1 MDPVDRG
8 IDERIVAAL
17 EKIAQVSRILL
28 WEAASAEKLSPIQL
42 QFMLHIA
49 GAPEE
54 LRRVGAIA
62 KEFDLTPATVSDALS
77 TLESKG
83 LIIKESSPDDRR
95 SVVLSLTKEGRKT
108 VKSVE
113 GWKDAMVDA
122 VSAFHGEQKEIVMA
136 FLSGLIASLFE
147 RGILSTA
154 RMCSTCSNLVMIED
168 SNGPRFACGITG
180 RRFDDSGVM
189 IGCAAHAAR

>member
-8 IDERIVAAL
+8 IDERIVAAF

-42 QFMLHIA
+42 QFMQHIA
-49 GAPEE
+49 VAPEE

-62 KEFDLTPATVSDALS
+62 KEFEPDPATVSDALS

-83 LIIKESSPDDRR
+83 LIIKDSSPGDRR
-95 SVVLSLTKEGRKT
+95 SVVISLTKEGRRT

-113 GWKDAMVDA
+113 GWKDAW
-122 VSAFHGEQKEIVMA
+122 
-136 FLSGLIASLFE
+136 
-147 RGILSTA
+147 ST
-154 RMCSTCSNLVMIED
+154 R
-168 SNGPRFACGITG
+168 
-180 RRFDDSGVM
+180 
-189 IGCAAHAAR
+189 